1 MFEQVRKKIATLL
14 GIDESKIKMQSRF
27 TEDLKADSL
36 DIVQM
41 LIALEDDF
49 GLEFSDDEINNWKT
63 VGDIVKYLENIK
75 QSYFI
80 IQAGKVNNY

>member
-75 QSYFI
+75 
-80 IQAGKVNNY
+80 

>member
-49 GLEFSDDEINNWKT
+49 GVEFSDDEINNWKT

-75 QSYFI
+75 
-80 IQAGKVNNY
+80 

>member
-1 MFEQVRKKIATLL
+1 MMFEQVRKKIAALL
-14 GIDESKIKMQSRF
+14 GIDESKIKMESRF

-49 GLEFSDDEINNWKT
+49 NVEFSDDEINTWKT
-63 VGDIVKYLENIK
+63 VGDIVKYLE
-75 QSYFI
+75 
-80 IQAGKVNNY
+80 KVK

>member
-1 MFEQVRKKIATLL
+1 MFEQVRKKIAALL
-14 GIDESKIKMQSRF
+14 GIDESKIKMESRF

-49 GLEFSDDEINNWKT
+49 NVEFSDDEINTWKT
-63 VGDIVKYLENIK
+63 VGDIVKYLE
-75 QSYFI
+75 
-80 IQAGKVNNY
+80 KVK